1 MSHKQRH
8 GELTLAAVAGTEETY
23 VELAQEWFDY
33 LIVGGGSAGCV
44 LANRLSSDQGVRVAL
59 IEAGADTPPGAVPA
73 DILDSYPMPLF
84 RGDRY
89 IWPALKARAT
99 ATSPLKVYEQGRIM
113 GGGSS
118 INVQAANRGLPR
130 DYDDWAAQ
138 GAAGWGWDDVLP
150 YFCKLERDLDF
161 GNAPLHGNS
170 GPVPIRRIMPDNWPR
185 FCHVFAEGLR
195 NSGLPYL
202 EDQNA
207 EFGDG
212 MFPAAF
218 SNVDDKR
225 VSTAVAYLDAS
236 TRARPNLRVHAAMR
250 VERLV
255 MTGGFATGVIA
266 IDAAGNRV
274 QFQAGEVIVAAG
286 ALQSPAL
293 LQHAGIGDARMLGRL
308 GVPVLADRRGVGRNL
323 QDHPSLTFCHF
334 LAPEFRVPLSR
345 RRASM
350 TAARFSSNLP
360 GCEGADMY
368 MSSST
373 RAAWHALGS
382 RLGLFFLWCNRPFSR
397 GHVQIVS
404 SDPLVPPDV
413 ELNLLSDERDLLRM
427 ALGVRKLAE
436 VVQGSALHRH
446 PGDFFPA
453 AFSPRVKALSRV
465 TPANRVLTQVLG
477 AALDTPGPL
486 RRWLIERFVTGGQ
499 RMSALLADD
508 AALHAFIR
516 KSVFGVWHASGT
528 CRMGPAHDQQ
538 AVTDSEGRVH
548 GVSQL
553 RVVDASLM
561 PSLPSANTNI
571 PTIMIAEKIADAILA
586 RRRGGSS
593 GNSRRQPALATDP

>member
-1 MSHKQRH
+1 
-8 GELTLAAVAGTEETY
+8 
-23 VELAQEWFDY
+23 VELAQERFDY
-33 LIVGGGSAGCV
+33 LIIGGGSAGCV
-44 LANRLSSDQGVRVAL
+44 LANRLSADPGVRVAL
-59 IEAGADTPPGAVPA
+59 LEAGADTPPGAVPA

-84 RGDRY
+84 CGDRY

-99 ATSPLKVYEQGRIM
+99 ATSPLKVYEQGRVM

-118 INVQAANRGLPR
+118 INVQSANRGLPR
-130 DYDDWAAQ
+130 DYDGWVEQ
-138 GAAGWGWDDVLP
+138 GAAGWGWDEVLP
-150 YFCKLERDLDF
+150 YFRKLERDLDF
-161 GNAPLHGNS
+161 GNSALHGNS
-170 GPVPIRRIMPDNWPR
+170 GPVPIRRIKPDNWPR

-218 SNVDDKR
+218 SNIDDKR
-225 VSTAVAYLDAS
+225 VSTAVGYLDAS
-236 TRARPNLRVHAAMR
+236 TRARPNLRIHAAMR

-255 MTGGFATGVIA
+255 MTGGAASGVMA

-274 QFQAGEVIVAAG
+274 QFNAGEVVVSAG
-286 ALQSPAL
+286 ALQSPTL
-293 LQHAGIGDARMLGRL
+293 LQHAGIGEAKMLARL
-308 GVPVLADRRGVGRNL
+308 GVPVLTDRPGVGRNL

-334 LAPEFRVPLSR
+334 LAPEFRMPLSR

-350 TAARFSSNLP
+350 TAARFSSGLV
-360 GCEGADMY
+360 GCDASDMY
-368 MSSST
+368 MSSAT
-373 RAAWHALGS
+373 RAAWHALGN

-404 SDPLVPPDV
+404 PDPSVATEI
-413 ELNLLSDERDLLRM
+413 ELNLLSDERDLLRV
-427 ALGVRKLAE
+427 AFGVRKLAE
-436 VVQGSALHRH
+436 VIQGSPLHRH

-465 TPANRVLTQVLG
+465 TPANKLLTELLG
-477 AALDTPGPL
+477 AVLDTPAPL
-486 RRWLIERFVTGGQ
+486 RRWIIERFVTGGQ
-499 RMSALLADD
+499 RMSALLADE

-528 CRMGPAHDQQ
+528 CRMGPAQDRH
-538 AVTDSEGRVH
+538 AVTDTEGRVH
-548 GVSQL
+548 GVSNL

-571 PTIMIAEKIADAILA
+571 PTIMMAEKIADAIL
-586 RRRGGSS
+586 
-593 GNSRRQPALATDP
+593 SRRHSTSIGQHAAMAVGP